1 MSDIIQLLP
10 DSIANQIAAGE
21 VVQRPASAVKE
32 LLENALD
39 AGATN
44 VQLIIKDGGRTLIQV
59 IDNGCGMSDTDA
71 RLCFERHA
79 TSKIRKA
86 DDLFAIRTMG
96 FRGEALASIAAV
108 ARVEMKTKMHDRELG
123 TSILIEGSEVKSQD
137 PCQTANGTSISVKD
151 LFFNIPARRN
161 FLKSDSVELG
171 HIEEEFRRVALVNIH
186 SGFTFYSNGKLLY
199 KMEPSSIHQR
209 IVAIFGNSYRQRLC
223 PVEENTDIV
232 KIKGYVCKAE
242 FAKKT
247 RGEQYLFVNKR
258 FIKNY
263 YLGNAIEK
271 AFAQLLPDKN
281 YPSYFIDL
289 EVDPSRI
296 DVNIHPTK
304 TEVKFLDERYLYPI
318 LQSAVKRALGQFS
331 VGNELEFNH
340 IEGLDFAPKP
350 AGYVPEMP
358 GISIVPGYNPFDE
371 GGGRDAKD
379 IHFPSFGTHPVSSG
393 KTSQKTSDW
402 EKFYEI
408 ANGGDTE
415 FSRPTG
421 ADNASSDDDLL
432 FRDGDTEDSNEET
445 SMPAYAFQVN
455 RHFIVS
461 ELRSGLLIIDQQ
473 RATERIMYERYL
485 NRPGANT
492 ASQTLM
498 FPHNS
503 AFSAA
508 DSEILA
514 ELIPEIKNIGFE
526 INALGKNSFVV
537 SAIPSDM
544 PESEIEP
551 VLEQIIADYKCN
563 LMQKNTSKNETVA
576 LAMARRMSVK
586 TGKILLQEEMQH
598 IIAELFTCSV
608 PDVSPSGKKIMTIM
622 NENDLTE
629 KLR

>member
-59 IDNGCGMSDTDA
+59 TDNGCGMSDTDA

-108 ARVEMKTKMHDRELG
+108 ARVELKTKMHDSELG
-123 TSILIEGSEVKSQD
+123 TSILIEGSDVKVQE

-161 FLKSDSVELG
+161 FLKGDNVELS

-186 SGFTFYSNGKLLY
+186 SGFSFYNNGKLLY
-199 KMEPSSIHQR
+199 KMEPSTFHQR
-209 IVAIFGNSYRQRLC
+209 IVSIFGNNYRQRLC

-263 YLGNAIEK
+263 YLGNAVEK
-271 AFAQLLPDKN
+271 AFAQLLPEKN
-281 YPSYFIDL
+281 YPSYFIELDV
-289 EVDPSRI
+289 EPSRI

-350 AGYVPEMP
+350 ANYVPKMP
-358 GISIVPGYNPFDE
+358 EISIVPGYNPFDE
-371 GGGRDAKD
+371 
-379 IHFPSFGTHPVSSG
+379 SSG
-393 KTSQKTSDW
+393 NKPANFHGNASGRFSGPYGKPSHKPSEW
-402 EKFYEI
+402 EKFYET
-408 ANGGDTE
+408 ANGNDTK
-415 FSRPTG
+415 FPAT
-421 ADNASSDDDLL
+421 DNGSDTTTTDNLL
-432 FRDGDTEDSNEET
+432 FRDGDDSDET
-445 SMPAYAFQVN
+445 GSEQVYAFQVN

-473 RATERIMYERYL
+473 RATERILYERYL
-485 NRPGANT
+485 NKTGANT
-492 ASQTLM
+492 SSQLLM
-498 FPHNS
+498 FPHNCS
-503 AFSAA
+503 FSAA
-508 DSEILA
+508 DSEILS
-514 ELIPEIKNIGFE
+514 ELIPEMKNIGFE

-537 SAIPSDM
+537 SAIPADM
-544 PESEIEP
+544 QESETEP
-551 VLEQIIADYKCN
+551 TVEQMIADYKCN
-563 LMQKNTSKNETVA
+563 LMQKNATKNETVA
-576 LAMARRMSVK
+576 LAMARRLSTK
-586 TGKILLQEEMQH
+586 NGKSLQQEEMQH

-608 PDVSPSGKKIMTIM
+608 PDISPSGKKIMTIM